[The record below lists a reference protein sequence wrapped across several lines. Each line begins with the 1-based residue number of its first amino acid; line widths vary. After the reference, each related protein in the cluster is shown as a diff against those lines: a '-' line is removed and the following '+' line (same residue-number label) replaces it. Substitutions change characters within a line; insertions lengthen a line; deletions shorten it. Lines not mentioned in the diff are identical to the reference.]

1 MAYIGPLPAETF
13 TSFATQEFSTSAT
26 TSYTLDHPVTN
37 ENELALFINNVRQ
50 QPGSGK
56 AYTATGTALTL
67 SAATA
72 STDTM
77 YAVFL
82 GRALQTVN
90 PAGGSVGSSQITAE
104 MITGQTALGAE
115 PADTDEFLVSDA
127 GVLKRL
133 DYSHIKDSGGI
144 TEADQWRLTTNQSI
158 SSTSD
163 QLITANLERVDTAPQ
178 GYLAGSGM
186 SQSSG
191 VFTFP
196 STGIWLVRSNIQYY
210 VTNQANRYAQTFIH
224 GTTDNF
230 SSVDN
235 KLTEN
240 GTNIPAIS
248 GANYID
254 VSGQTLVDCTDTSN
268 IKVKF
273 GFNIASTSGSPAI
286 YGSSVANRTYF
297 TFIRLGDT

>member
-1 MAYIGPLPAETF
+1 MPYIG
-13 TSFATQEFSTSAT
+13 
-26 TSYTLDHPVTN
+26 
-37 ENELALFINNVRQ
+37 Q
-50 QPGSGK
+50 QPAPKVITSSDLADDVVTADKIGDTAISGF
-56 AYTATGTALTL
+56 
-67 SAATA
+67 S
-72 STDTM
+72 
-77 YAVFL
+77 
-82 GRALQTVN
+82 
-90 PAGGSVGSSQITAE
+90 
-104 MITGQTALGAE
+104 ALGAE
-115 PADTDEFLVSDA
+115 PADTDELLVSDA
-127 GVLKRL
+127 GTLKRM
-133 DYSHIKDSGGI
+133 DYSYIKGGGI

-158 SSTSD
+158 GSTSD
-163 QLITANLERVDTAPQ
+163 AIITANLERVDTAPQ
-178 GYLAGSGM
+178 GYLTAGSGM

-210 VTNQANRYAQTFIH
+210 VTDKANRYAQTFIH

-286 YGSSVANRTYF
+286 YGSSTANRTYF

>member
-90 PAGGSVGSSQITAE
+90 PAGGSVGSSQISAE

-115 PADTDEFLVSDA
+115 PADTDEFLISDA
-127 GVLKRL
+127 GTLKRI
-133 DYSHIKDSGGI
+133 DYSYIKGGGI

-196 STGIWLVRSNIQYY
+196 STGIWLVRSNIQYL

-273 GFNIASTSGSPAI
+273 GFNLASTSGSPAI